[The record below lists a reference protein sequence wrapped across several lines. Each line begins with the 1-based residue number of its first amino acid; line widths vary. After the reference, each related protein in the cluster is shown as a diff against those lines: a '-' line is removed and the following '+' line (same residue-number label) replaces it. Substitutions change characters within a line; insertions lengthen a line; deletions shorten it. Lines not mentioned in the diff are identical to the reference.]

1 MIKATDKKGSLIVLS
16 CYLLL
21 IPVSVLAIF
30 AIVPFIFGVVVSTQ
44 GLVQHKN
51 QKWVGIYMTIA
62 SGLLFSIF
70 PLLQFFGLWGI
81 AIIYIIPAVVASSSL
96 IMAHITNEESNK
108 LTH

>member
-1 MIKATDKKGSLIVLS
+1 MIKAIDKKGSLIVLS

-30 AIVPFIFGVVVSTQ
+30 AIVPFILGVVVSTR

-51 QKWVGIYMTIA
+51 QKWVGIYMSIV

-70 PLLQFFGLWGI
+70 PVLQFSGIWGI
-81 AIIYIIPAVVASSSL
+81 AIIYIIPAAVASSSL
-96 IMAHITNEESNK
+96 IMAHTTNLEPNR

>member
-1 MIKATDKKGSLIVLS
+1 MIKATDKKGALIVLS
-16 CYLLL
+16 CYFLL

-30 AIVPFIFGVVVSTQ
+30 AIVPFILGVVVSTR

-51 QKWVGIYMTIA
+51 QKWIGIYMSIVA
-62 SGLLFSIF
+62 GLLFSVF

-81 AIIYIIPAVVASSSL
+81 AIIYIIPAVVASLSL
-96 IMAHITNEESNK
+96 IMAHTTNLESNK